1 MFSLSK
7 RRKLLEF
14 GILKSAFVFVVQVH
28 FVIVFGY
35 IAALILLLL
44 AIIFGTHYNYEAF
57 HLEFMVFLSVQLPQH
72 SVHLVCLPFL
82 NKLLIYE
89 VIYSNFHF

>member
-1 MFSLSK
+1 MST
-7 RRKLLEF
+7 
-14 GILKSAFVFVVQVH
+14 FVFVVQVH